1 MSEYQDVGFVGLGKS
16 LFDLFGVVF
25 GLLLLELQCKTS
37 KKKTIVQMQCVK
49 M

>member
-37 KKKTIVQMQCVK
+37 KKKNNSANAMC
-49 M
+49 